1 MLQRDEDDPRR
12 RVGEPRGRR
21 PAPRRPQREVPFVVD
36 DRIFH
41 VRVRVVPLRQQHGCA
56 EIDRVPPP
64 LGQDLAL
71 DLEVLHVLG
80 RRRARRWAG
89 ITWSAT
95 SAIGVF
101 DFGSNVDLHRLAKE
115 VAGRALPVL
124 PFPLVHVQPHR
135 VPVGPVELGVH
146 VHERLDPVG
155 AGGDVGQ
162 RPGPGTRTST
172 RRSRPAGRGLRFDDV
187 HPEQRHAVLAR
198 LVDGRV
204 ASVVGTRECHVHAP
218 GDRRGVGRPAE
229 GDVEAGRSRR
239 HRPLGCAQRG
249 NACESDDER
258 ANAHPVSAS
267 VGRRIRESRD
277 WRAEYRGSAGQSPM
291 EREDL
296 GHRVWRARRGPAA
309 ATAGDSLAASEISRA
324 QCRRCVAVHD
334 GTGAQRNGRPKSLT
348 STLTSSRRPR
358 SMDK

>member
-1 MLQRDEDDPRR
+1 MGGNHLVGNERDR
-12 RVGEPRGRR
+12 RVG
-21 PAPRRPQREVPFVVD
+21 
-36 DRIFH
+36 
-41 VRVRVVPLRQQHGCA
+41 
-56 EIDRVPPP
+56 
-64 LGQDLAL
+64 LGI
-71 DLEVLHVLG
+71 E
-80 RRRARRWAG
+80 R
-89 ITWSAT
+89 
-95 SAIGVF
+95 
-101 DFGSNVDLHRLAKE
+101 DLHRLAKE

-135 VPVGPVELGVH
+135 VPVRPVELGVH
-146 VHERLDPVG
+146 VHERLGPVG

-162 RPGPGTRTST
+162 RPDRVPEC
-172 RRSRPAGRGLRFDDV
+172 RRVDRDRLARLEIRHV

-267 VGRRIRESRD
+267 VGRHIRESRD